1 MARRQTSDYK
11 AAELAGRRAE
21 FLTKWLYH
29 LAGYSCVATRQKTPF
44 GELDLIMRRREKI
57 LALEV
62 KYRHHPGNADG
73 GAPTA
78 RQLKRIRAA
87 ILWKSAQ
94 HPVFSGKSILVRLM
108 QWLGWLGLR
117 QKNSIFKAITSPL
130 SGRKR

>member
-1 MARRQTSDYK
+1 MGRRQTSDYK

-57 LALEV
+57 LVLEI

-73 GAPTA
+73 GVPTA

-87 ILWKSAQ
+87 ILWMSAR
-94 HPVFSGKSILVRLM
+94 HPVFSGKSISVSLV
-108 QWLGWLGLR
+108 QWLEWCGLR
-117 QKNSIFKAITSPL
+117 QTELHF
-130 SGRKR
+130 